1 MTTATATRG
10 PKMRGTPGQLP
21 EIPDVPGSAPKAES
35 AAAPAKPVVNQ
46 HTIVTKDLAKK
57 PHQETP
63 APGTLKTP
71 EIEASTIEE
80 GLELANKRNR
90 AVFTPFGYVCPSI
103 IRERR

>member
-10 PKMRGTPGQLP
+10 PKITGTPGQLP
-21 EIPDVPGSAPKAES
+21 EIPDAPDS
-35 AAAPAKPVVNQ
+35 AASAAEVGAEPRPVVNK
-46 HTIVTKDLAKK
+46 HTVVVKDLAKK
-57 PHQETP
+57 PHQEEA
-63 APGTLKTP
+63 APGALKEP